1 MKTKVNEH
9 LTHEEV
15 DRLVEAVDLGA
26 LTAKGAVA
34 SSVWQPAV
42 WTAVRAVLLYAI
54 DHLVA
59 DAKWALLLT
68 YFVGAGDASKGF
80 KAGKDV

>member
-1 MKTKVNEH
+1 MKTKVKEH

-15 DRLVEAVDLGA
+15 DRLVEGVDLEA

-34 SSVWQPAV
+34 SSVWQPMA
-42 WTAVRAVLLYAI
+42 WTAVRAVVLYAI
-54 DHLVA
+54 DHLVTE
-59 DAKWALLLT
+59 AKWALLLK